1 MSLYDDTISK
11 ILQLPEPLVKEVS
24 NFVDSLRLDQDSTRS
39 ALWMHSTEALKM
51 TTSDL
56 SDYSKHPEEYEA
68 RLARGEIQQ

>member
-1 MSLYDDTISK
+1 MSLYDETISK

-24 NFVDSLRLDQDSTRS
+24 HFVDSLRLDKDNTRS
-39 ALWMHSTEALKM
+39 ALWMQSTEALKIS
-51 TTSDL
+51 TSDL

>member
-24 NFVDSLRLDQDSTRS
+24 NFVDSLRLDKDNTRS
-39 ALWMHSTEALKM
+39 ALWMQSTEALKNSI
-51 TTSDL
+51 SDL
-56 SDYSKHPEEYEA
+56 SDYSRNPEEYEV

>member
-1 MSLYDDTISK
+1 MSLYDETISK

-24 NFVDSLRLDQDSTRS
+24 IFVDSLRLTKDSTRS
-39 ALWMHSTEALKM
+39 ALWMQSTEALKIS
-51 TTSDL
+51 TADL